1 MPAAASW
8 VLLAGVHHHRMDV
21 FVLPTAELASE
32 GSGDVA
38 VKRFVVTSV
47 RIVHASVQEQI
58 TQARVPLAAVH
69 TVERAVGITLKQGV
83 IALIGAAWM
92 MVAGIPEK
100 RPRIPI
106 FLPTVLAVFAH
117 GTPLC
122 SIVNLL

>member
-1 MPAAASW
+1 
-8 VLLAGVHHHRMDV
+8 MDV

-100 RPRIPI
+100 RPRISI

-117 GTPLC
+117 G
-122 SIVNLL
+122 IVLSVDCVGIIAQ